1 MTENQWVINVT
12 KFSANPSRALQAA
25 QEQPVLVVKHQRPH
39 AYLVSA
45 SWWREVMTLLAE
57 NRAHE
62 AERPA
67 PSPCGNENG
76 NA

>member
-25 QEQPVLVVKHQRPH
+25 QEQPVLVIKHQRPH

-57 NRAHE
+57 NKARLDE
-62 AERPA
+62 Q
-67 PSPCGNENG
+67 PSSCGEPG
-76 NA
+76 HS